1 MERTPVPDRPAVRP
15 AIPGVRFP
23 EGFGEA
29 AAEYMSLIRDRNR
42 LVNLVG
48 PGEADRLWER
58 HVLESAAFSLL
69 LDPSKP
75 VADIGSGAGFPG
87 IVLAM
92 LGFEVIM
99 LEPRRNRALFLEH
112 AAGRLGLENASIT
125 RCRIE
130 DWPGTAPQ
138 FTARAL
144 MPAGEL
150 VRLLEELGHSG
161 TVTVRVPPGEP
172 EMHGCVRALDLP
184 VPPLDRPGV
193 LVQYRIPIMRPCEA
207 GSTRKATP

>member
-1 MERTPVPDRPAVRP
+1 MERRQASDSPAAGEAP
-15 AIPGVRFP
+15 LGIRFP
-23 EGFGEA
+23 EAFRDA
-29 AAEYMSLIRDRNR
+29 AGSFMEMIRERNR
-42 LVNLVG
+42 VMNLVG
-48 PGEADRLWER
+48 PGETGRLWER

-87 IVLAM
+87 MVLAM
-92 LGFEVIM
+92 LGFDVIL
-99 LEPRRNRALFLEH
+99 LEPRRNRALFLEY
-112 AAGRLGLENASIT
+112 AAGRLGLGNVSVI
-125 RCRIE
+125 RSRLE

-138 FTARAL
+138 FTARSL

-150 VRLLEELGHSG
+150 VRLLEELGHSCS
-161 TVTVRVPPGEP
+161 VTVRVPPGESAMP
-172 EMHGCVRALDLP
+172 GCVRTLDLP

-193 LVQYRIPIMRPCEA
+193 LVQYRIPIVRPYEA